1 MTDTLLDAI
10 FEVVDFALDLS
21 ITIDDTKRSSR
32 PDTVEVPPDPQPLSP
47 AAQRALAEAE
57 EREHAREQAAQAAS
71 GTDQAS

>member
-21 ITIDDTKRSSR
+21 VTIDDTKRSSR
-32 PDTVEVPPDPQPLSP
+32 PDTVEVPPDPPPLSP
-47 AAQRALAEAE
+47 AAQRALAETE